1 MNTNWISTI
10 EALAVVALVTIFTRA
25 LPFLFFGGKKKN
37 YQIRSA
43 IWERFYRQQS

>member
-10 EALAVVALVTIFTRA
+10 EALAVVALVTIFTEHCRSC
-25 LPFLFFGGKKKN
+25 FLAAKKN